1 MEYNFDDIRPY
12 RDNEV
17 REKIRVLLKDP
28 VFDTVLMHM
37 FKFRL
42 KTEIVKMRL
51 RMIKT
56 TEQLQKSFIYN
67 LVHSIIDKT
76 SDGLTGVGLEK
87 LQKDKAYLFISNH
100 RDIILDA
107 ALLNILIVEN
117 GMNTTQ
123 IAIGNNLLLYDWIE
137 HAVKLN
143 RAFIIK
149 RNLPPRELMEASG
162 KVSRYIRKSV
172 TADNFSVWIA
182 QREGR
187 TKDGYDQT
195 QVSLLKMLNMSNKK
209 SFYEGFNELNIVPVS
224 ISYEIEP
231 CHMAKI
237 KELIKKEH
245 LGVGKTSK
253 DDLKSMSMGI
263 FNNKGRIRFSFG
275 TPISIDPGSMARE
288 KHTNQW
294 FQELALRIDRQ
305 IYANFKLWPNNY
317 IAYDLLT
324 HENKYKDKYSDE
336 EKRNFELL
344 MDNAIKSIDFPA
356 GDIKKRF
363 LKIYANPVLN
373 KQKVI

>member
-42 KTEIVKMRL
+42 KTEIVKMKL

-172 TADNFSVWIA
+172 TADNFSVALPADWRPGDDVIIPTA
-182 QREGR
+182 GSCGVAKQRMG
-187 TKDGYDQT
+187 
-195 QVSLLKMLNMSNKK
+195 NKK
-209 SFYEGFNELNIVPVS
+209 DMKCYDWFFCTRKLS
-224 ISYEIEP
+224 
-231 CHMAKI
+231 
-237 KELIKKEH
+237 KKE
-245 LGVGKTSK
+245 V
-253 DDLKSMSMGI
+253 
-263 FNNKGRIRFSFG
+263 
-275 TPISIDPGSMARE
+275 E
-288 KHTNQW
+288 KNLH
-294 FQELALRIDRQ
+294 
-305 IYANFKLWPNNY
+305 
-317 IAYDLLT
+317 
-324 HENKYKDKYSDE
+324 
-336 EKRNFELL
+336 
-344 MDNAIKSIDFPA
+344 
-356 GDIKKRF
+356 KK
-363 LKIYANPVLN
+363 K
-373 KQKVI
+373 